1 MTAEEYYK
9 EAEAARRSG
18 KMNDAA
24 ALYRKAAEKDHGN
37 AQLKLGQ
44 CCLNGRGV
52 NKNKRV
58 AVIWLKK
65 AAEKGLPDAEFL
77 LALCYEKGDGV
88 AADRQQA
95 IYWYGLAHRHGD
107 PDAAAALASLGA
119 PVSGSAAKQNAAA
132 SSVSPNVP
140 VNGSV
145 AKQKNFPKYSE
156 QYILDLLTV
165 PVTFRK
171 GKNYYLE
178 KRVHNL
184 RWNKDGSIFQSTVS
198 GTYDYNCTLHFNGN
212 KLIGH
217 DCNCPAH
224 YNYSGPCKHIVATML
239 AISAEREKAEAAG
252 RKIYENNKNAVGQKS
267 AVKPNAVKASTRSG
281 TPSPGRQ
288 QQAQQA
294 ANERMRLQRE
304 RDEQA
309 ARELLRRQ
317 REREAEETRLQKIK
331 EEQQR
336 IEAQKQTES
345 REEDGGVSEWF
356 KEYWWAVLIVG
367 CIIFGVISLIAGW
380 VEGAGGAFIAL
391 IFVILFIK
399 LAGS

>member
-9 EAEAARRSG
+9 EAEAARRSS

-44 CCLNGRGV
+44 CYLNGRGV

-107 PDAAAALASLGA
+107 PDAAAALASLDA

-165 PVTFRK
+165 LRTFQK
-171 GKNYYLE
+171 GKKYYQE

-212 KLIGH
+212 KLIDH
-217 DCNCPAH
+217 DCDCPAH

-267 AVKPNAVKASTRSG
+267 AVKPNAVKASTRSE
-281 TPSPGRQ
+281 TPSSGRQ
-288 QQAQQA
+288 PAQQA
-294 ANERMRLQRE
+294 ANERMRLQRKRE
-304 RDEQA
+304 EQA
-309 ARELLRRQ
+309 AWELLRRQ
-317 REREAEETRLQKIK
+317 REREAEEARLQKIK